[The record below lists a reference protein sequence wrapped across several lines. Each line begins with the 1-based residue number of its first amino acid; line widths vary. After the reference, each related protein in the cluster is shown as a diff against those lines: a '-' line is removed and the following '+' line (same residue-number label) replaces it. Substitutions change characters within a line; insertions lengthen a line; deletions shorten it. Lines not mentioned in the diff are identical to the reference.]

1 MARARVQAGARIV
14 VLTGAGVSAESGL
27 GTFRDA
33 GGIWSRVRLED
44 VATPEGFARD
54 PARVHA
60 FYNARR
66 AQAAAARPNAA
77 HHALARLQAEAGAAI
92 VTQNVDALHEAA
104 GARAIHMHGR
114 LDEALCA
121 ACAHRWPAPMEMGT
135 ATPCPA
141 CGVRAARPA
150 VVWFGEM
157 PERMDEIEALIDG
170 AEVFAAVG
178 TSGAVWPAAGFAA
191 QARVAGARTVEL
203 NLAASEVSDAFDE
216 HRRGPASAVVPA
228 WVAEIVGG
236 R

>member
-1 MARARVQAGARIV
+1 MARIV
-14 VLTGAGVSAESGL
+14 ILTGAGISAESGL

-77 HHALARLQAEAGAAI
+77 HHALAKLQRALGAAI

-104 GARAIHMHGR
+104 GAEAIHMHGR

-121 ACAHRWPAPMEMGT
+121 VCGHRWPSPSELGVE
-135 ATPCPA
+135 TPCPA
-141 CGVRAARPA
+141 CGARAARPA
-150 VVWFGEM
+150 VVWFGEF
-157 PERMDEIEALIDG
+157 PERMEEIERLVEG

-178 TSGAVWPAAGFAA
+178 TSGAVWPAAGLGA
-191 QARVAGARTVEL
+191 QARAAGARTVEI
-203 NLAASEVSDAFDE
+203 NVAASEVSHAFEE
-216 HRRGPASAVVPA
+216 HLRGPASEVVPT
-228 WVAEIVGG
+228 WVEALL
-236 R
+236 RR

>member
-1 MARARVQAGARIV
+1 MGPGPIV
-14 VLTGAGVSAESGL
+14 VLTGAGISAESGL

-66 AQAAAARPNAA
+66 AQAANARPNEA
-77 HHALARLQAEAGAAI
+77 HRALARLQAEAGAVI

-104 GARAIHMHGR
+104 GSQALHMHGR
-114 LDEALCA
+114 LDEASCA
-121 ACAHRWPAPMEMGT
+121 TCGHRWPAPMEMSVE
-135 ATPCPA
+135 TPCPA
-141 CGVRAARPA
+141 CAALVARPA
-150 VVWFGEM
+150 VVWFGEF
-157 PERMDEIEALIDG
+157 PERMDEIEVLIARAAL
-170 AEVFAAVG
+170 FAAIG

-191 QARVAGARTVEL
+191 SARAAGARTVEL
-203 NLAASEVSDAFDE
+203 NLAVSEVSDLFEE
-216 HRRGPASAVVPA
+216 HRRGPASEVVPA
-228 WVAEIVGG
+228 WVEETLAA

>member
-1 MARARVQAGARIV
+1 MARPVARIV

-33 GGIWSRVRLED
+33 GGIWSQVRLED

-66 AQAAAARPNAA
+66 VQAAEARPNAA
-77 HHALARLQAEAGAAI
+77 HHALARLQRETGAAI

-104 GARAIHMHGR
+104 GAEAIHMHGR
-114 LDEALCA
+114 LDQAMCA
-121 ACAHRWPAPMEMGT
+121 ACGHRWPSPLTMT
-135 ATPCPA
+135 AKTPCPA
-141 CGVRAARPA
+141 CGARAARPA
-150 VVWFGEM
+150 VVWFGEI
-157 PERMDEIEALIDG
+157 PEQMEEIGRLIEE

-191 QARVAGARTVEL
+191 EARAAGARTVEI
-203 NLAASEVSDAFDE
+203 NLAASEVSHAFDE
-216 HRRGPASAVVPA
+216 HLRGPASEVVPT
-228 WVAEIVGG
+228 WVEALLRG
-236 R
+236 